1 MLFWLNQVKVG
12 FHRDSQACRKMKIT
26 KTINKTAT
34 RPQLPQLW
42 LLGRHFR
49 YHSKAA
55 AKPSPTMTRILCV
68 AEKPS
73 ISKAVA
79 GHLSGGQY
87 QTVSALPLSEV
98 ILVSSPGDGMP
109 Y

>member
-1 MLFWLNQVKVG
+1 MLFQLGQVKVG
-12 FHRDSQACRKMKIT
+12 FRRNSQTYRELT
-26 KTINKTAT
+26 RTIRRSPDHK
-34 RPQLPQLW
+34 LPQLW
-42 LLGRHFR
+42 LLVRHFR
-49 YHSKAA
+49 YNSSTA
-55 AKPSPTMTRILCV
+55 AKPSATMTRILCV

-87 QTVSALPLSEV
+87 QTVSAFPRSD
-98 ILVSSPGDGMP
+98 SCSPGDGMP